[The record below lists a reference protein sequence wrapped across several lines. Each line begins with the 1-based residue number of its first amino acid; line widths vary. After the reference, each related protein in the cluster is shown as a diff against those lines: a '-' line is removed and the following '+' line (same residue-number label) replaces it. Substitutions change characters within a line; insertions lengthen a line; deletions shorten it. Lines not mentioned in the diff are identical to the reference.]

1 MVSAMMDED
10 AMPIPLLADKVRI
23 LFRGK
28 YEDHAVIAKGNV
40 YLPERKTSL
49 AFTKVLGEEVY

>member
-1 MVSAMMDED
+1 MMDED

-40 YLPERKTSL
+40 YLPEKKTSL
-49 AFTKVLGEEVY
+49 AFAKVLGEEVY